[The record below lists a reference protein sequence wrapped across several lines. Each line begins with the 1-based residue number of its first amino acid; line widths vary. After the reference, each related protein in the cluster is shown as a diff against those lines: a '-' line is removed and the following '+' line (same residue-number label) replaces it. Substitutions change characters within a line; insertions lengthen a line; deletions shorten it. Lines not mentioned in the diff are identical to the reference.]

1 MSERKQTSGEFV
13 NPLNTRHSSLSA
25 QLFLSVSGLPPLP
38 GSAWMLNTW
47 HKEEVH
53 INTMHLF
60 RRSCTP
66 EGYRGLL
73 FPQTDPNANLW
84 PVLIKIQEQEVN
96 KKFFSCCTWKVAFG
110 TPNWAEL
117 PTFWPCSCIGST
129 WYPVKGL
136 LETVAQKSACALR
149 SEDSCEP
156 IRILSHRRQWR

>member
-60 RRSCTP
+60 RHSCTP

-110 TPNWAEL
+110 RTAN
-117 PTFWPCSCIGST
+117 
-129 WYPVKGL
+129 L
-136 LETVAQKSACALR
+136 LTLQLHRSNMISSEGIVGNSGPEISLCATQ
-149 SEDSCEP
+149 
-156 IRILSHRRQWR
+156 RR